1 MVLPHTV
8 VYRRLWAVRARS
20 AQRRMLIGSWETL
33 PITGAIKIERGCK
46 HYVTIHHGDLRVSK
60 NSSWAPQAMASTCL
74 QRENIKWSQSLVS
87 LKMI

>member
-1 MVLPHTV
+1 MVLPYTV
-8 VYRRLWAVRARS
+8 VFCRLWAVRAHSTQWRV
-20 AQRRMLIGSWETL
+20 LIGSWETL
-33 PITGAIKIERGCK
+33 PTTGAIEIEQGCE

-60 NSSWAPQAMASTCL
+60 TSSWAPQAMASTCL